1 MKRGILFVGLV
12 AVIATLAFS
21 ASAGSRASADA
32 MAAHPAPTIVL
43 PSAVKWG
50 PVKGMAGLEYAV
62 LYGDPTKA
70 LTEYAARY
78 KMPAGFKFPPHS
90 HPMWEEVT
98 VLSGTFLVGLGDK
111 YDASKMTALP
121 AGSYV
126 AIPPQV
132 THYAM
137 AKTETILEVHGLG
150 PDKMNMV
157 K

>member
-1 MKRGILFVGLV
+1 MKRGILAVGFVAI
-12 AVIATLAFS
+12 AVIGLS
-21 ASAGSRASADA
+21 ASAG
-32 MAAHPAPTIVL
+32 AAPPMGQVAPTVVM
-43 PSAVKWG
+43 PNQVKWA
-50 PVKGMAGLEYAV
+50 PVQGMAGLQYAT
-62 LYGDPTKA
+62 LYGDPTKVGSQ
-70 LTEYAARY
+70 YAARY

-111 YDASKMTALP
+111 FDAAKMITLP

-132 THYAM
+132 NHYAM
-137 AKTETILEVHGLG
+137 AKTDTILEIHGLG